1 MAEERRAKTD
11 CTRIV
16 HFRVSA
22 TQYDKFS
29 EFAESVGASRSQ
41 LLREMIEDMT
51 EGAEVCEQALLHG
64 DVGNA

>member
-1 MAEERRAKTD
+1 M
-11 CTRIV
+11 V

-51 EGAEVCEQALLHG
+51 EGAELCEQALLHG